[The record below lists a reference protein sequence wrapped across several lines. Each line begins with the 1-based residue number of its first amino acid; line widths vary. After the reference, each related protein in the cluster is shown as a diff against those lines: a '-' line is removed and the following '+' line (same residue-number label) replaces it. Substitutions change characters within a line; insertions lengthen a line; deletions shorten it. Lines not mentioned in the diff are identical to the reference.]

1 MNRTGLRRMNTD
13 SPEFRALI
21 ERHHAFWNG
30 EEQGSYLRT
39 TGVFAPSE
47 PIGLPQPDGR
57 VIRHAER
64 VTPDMI
70 DPDCM
75 VDELEHWS
83 PDKLDATLLAQG
95 HYLVSM
101 GLGDVLPTTR
111 PFSKVPWMEAMLG
124 CPLKI
129 TEGQLWNEHYPGDPE
144 EVIQRGANL
153 EHNPWFQLYLEFL
166 RRLPARI
173 GDRFAVSANTL
184 LRGTSDLAAA
194 VMGVQE
200 AAMGWIDDPKLMAR
214 LMRVCTDA
222 LLMVIE
228 AGYQV
233 LEPFA
238 GGYPS
243 YGILASAP
251 VVSTQAD
258 HSTLISARMY
268 EKQILPYDI
277 EIIQSCPYS
286 VLHLH
291 NCGLH
296 VAPLLVEV
304 PELNVIE
311 VALDPY
317 PIDDERRVYELQMYQ
332 MILEHKSLI
341 LDANLPDLAECN
353 WLLDNLP
360 KRRLCMNAKFTPEV
374 YATLPDDLPGR
385 DNWILDGGATQ

>member
-1 MNRTGLRRMNTD
+1 MNHTGLRRMKTD
-13 SPEFRALI
+13 SSQFKALI
-21 ERHHAFWNG
+21 ERHYAFWNG
-30 EEQGSYLRT
+30 ADQNSYLRT
-39 TGVFAPSE
+39 TGIFAPSE
-47 PIGLPQPDGR
+47 PIGLPQPDGS
-57 VIRHAER
+57 VIRNAER
-64 VTPDMI
+64 VTPEMI
-70 DPDCM
+70 DPDSM
-75 VDELEHWS
+75 IDEVESWD
-83 PDKLDATLLAQG
+83 PDRLDATLIAQG

-101 GLGDVLPTTR
+101 GLGDVLPSTR
-111 PFSKVPWMEAMLG
+111 PFSKIPWMEAMLG

-153 EHNPWFQLYLEFL
+153 THNPWFQLYLDFL
-166 RRLPARI
+166 RRLQERL
-173 GDRFAVSANTL
+173 GDRFAVTTNTL

-200 AAMGWIDDPKLMAR
+200 AAMGWIDDPKLLAR

-228 AGYQV
+228 AGYKV
-233 LEPFA
+233 LEPFC
-238 GGYPS
+238 GGYS
-243 YGILASAP
+243 SNYAILAPAP

-268 EKQILPYDI
+268 EKQILPYDV
-277 EIIQSCPYS
+277 EIIRSCPYS

-304 PELNVIE
+304 PELNAIE

-317 PIDDERRVYELQMYQ
+317 PTDEKRRVYELEMYQ
-332 MILEHKSLI
+332 MILEHKSLV
-341 LDANLPDLAECN
+341 LDASLPDLAECN

-360 KRRLCMNAKFTPEV
+360 KRRLCMNARFSPEV
-374 YATLPDDLPGR
+374 YATLPDDLPGSHV
-385 DNWILDGGATQ
+385 WMLG